1 MVQLIMNYC
10 SYCSKN
16 FTDLLEHNDSKTH
29 KENVLKSKTIK
40 STFQEYKNYIVKR
53 SILTED
59 FKTIL
64 TFGKLEL
71 SVSDFKE
78 LEEYLL
84 KRENR
89 LRGEKYEKHRRVKIK
104 TYY

>member
-1 MVQLIMNYC
+1 MNYC

-53 SILTED
+53 SIPTEEYNI
-59 FKTIL
+59 IL
-64 TFGKLEL
+64 KLGKLEL
-71 SVSDFKE
+71 SDADFKE
-78 LEEYLL
+78 LEKYLST
-84 KRENR
+84 KRNR
-89 LRGEKYEKHRRVKIK
+89 VGGEKYEKFRRNKIK
-104 TYY
+104 AFS